1 MDGGNGDDRV
11 LNWHPEVHA
20 LGVAEMDGTHE
31 AFIRELNALQHIDD
45 ADFPRL
51 FNELLLHLRVHF
63 DNESRLMRACGFPP
77 IAIHEAEH
85 ERVLGEVALI
95 GRSVARGQLGLARAY
110 VAVGMVD
117 WFHNHLATMDGA
129 LAACLKAQPGC
140 VPASHTPPEFPVPA
154 P

>member
-1 MDGGNGDDRV
+1 M
-11 LNWHPEVHA
+11 LKWQPELHV

-31 AFIRELNALQHIDD
+31 DFVRELGALQHADD
-45 ADFPRL
+45 AEFPQL
-51 FNELLLHLRVHF
+51 FHELHRHLRVHF

-85 ERVLGEVALI
+85 QRVLDEVALI
-95 GRSVARGQLGLARAY
+95 GRSLARGQLGLARAY
-110 VAVGMVD
+110 VAVGIVD

-129 LAACLKAQPGC
+129 LAACLKARQAC
-140 VPASHTPPEFPVPA
+140 VPASRTPLEPASPA